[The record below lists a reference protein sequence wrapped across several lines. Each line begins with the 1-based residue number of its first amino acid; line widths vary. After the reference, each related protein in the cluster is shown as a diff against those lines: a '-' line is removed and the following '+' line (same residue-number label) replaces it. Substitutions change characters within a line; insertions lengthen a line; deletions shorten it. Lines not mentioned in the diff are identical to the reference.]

1 MLGKWKVRE
10 VNVAGVTFFQ
20 AYRLT
25 DAVSKKHR
33 TETFGG
39 YWTTREEA
47 QELADNLNEEE
58 NNGSDQ

>member
-1 MLGKWKVRE
+1 MLSKWKVRTVE
-10 VNVAGVTFFQ
+10 VAGSTFFQ
-20 AYRLT
+20 VYRLT

-47 QELADNLNEEE
+47 QELADRLNEEE
-58 NNGSDQ
+58 KNGSK